1 MIELLRPLAPKVAPN
16 DLFDAAAAFDVLEAS
31 AGYVLFEEGEPD
43 DALVIVVEG
52 RVAIRSDGFDIATI
66 EPVGVLGEI
75 GAFGGHVRMASAVT
89 LTNTVLLVIERDAYN
104 AMSKRGNGV
113 AMALERLS
121 LRQGVARYRA
131 TLDKLAS
138 VALPGELTPVV
149 PNALPIKADLAKKL
163 ALGPFKGVAGEVVA
177 VLARR
182 AQPWFAPPA
191 HRLPPGVHLI
201 LAGELDQQ
209 VGAPGTM
216 ATVTL
221 GNGDAIG
228 ILAAVDGGPEPHVRV
243 LENVT
248 CARFEPAV
256 AAALIEADD
265 RVGSAFRS
273 ALLTALGNQTAYANA
288 RLTDLLRRRSG

>member
-1 MIELLRPLAPKVAPN
+1 MDPDRPSSPEPLARGGDSGLGRMRALLDRPLSREEIEETTAVVAAKPER
-16 DLFDAAAAFDVLEAS
+16 LATRFRSVLVFRVGAERLALEADATHRVVPVTPVRRVPHRTNAVF
-31 AGYVLFEEGEPD
+31 AG
-43 DALVIVVEG
+43 
-52 RVAIRSDGFDIATI
+52 IAN
-66 EPVGVLGEI
+66 V
-75 GAFGGHVRMASAVT
+75 S
-89 LTNTVLLVIERDAYN
+89 
-104 AMSKRGNGV
+104 
-113 AMALERLS
+113 
-121 LRQGVARYRA
+121 
-131 TLDKLAS
+131 
-138 VALPGELTPVV
+138 GELTPVV